1 MHSYHEELVLTLKE
15 CADFL
20 KVAPCT
26 FRRWVYGGK
35 VPLPRKVGHLLRW
48 DAKEFYLWWNNGTL
62 TRDEF
67 ENFKEAITNKRKR
80 KI

>member
-35 VPLPRKVGHLLRW
+35 VPKPRKIGHLLRW

-62 TRDEF
+62 ILNEF
-67 ENFKEAITNKRKR
+67 EDFKTAIKTYRR
-80 KI
+80 FKI